1 VSSDTYER
9 AGVRGQGDALASVV
23 EHLDPTLSLA
33 EGVEPLTGFGHY
45 ASVLKIADDLA
56 LAIST
61 DGVGTKTIVASEL
74 DRFDT
79 IGFDCVAMNVNDV
92 LSVGARPIAMVD
104 YVGVHELNAR
114 QMDEML
120 RGLGAAA
127 KEAGIAVPGGE
138 LAQLPEVIGPGHFD
152 LVGTCVGIVRPDDVV
167 LGRTVE
173 VGDAILGIESSGIH
187 SNGLTLARRTLLG
200 TGGFRLDEHVARLGR
215 TLGEELLCP
224 TEIYCRAV
232 NALRSERVELR
243 GLAHITSDGFANLC
257 RLEAEVGFA
266 IETLP
271 TRPEIFALI
280 AEVGGVDT
288 AEMYRVFNMGIG
300 FVVITASGAADRAV
314 DLIHSAGYRASRIGT
329 VTAQPG
335 VVEIGPAGLRGGMRD
350 GSSAF
355 TPVAGKTPAREASDP
370 RV

>member
-9 AGVRGQGDALASVV
+9 VGVRGQRDALTSVV
-23 EHLDPTLSLA
+23 EHLGPTLTLP
-33 EGVEPLTGFGHY
+33 EGAEPLTSFGHY
-45 ASVLKIADDLA
+45 ASVLKVADDLA

-61 DGVGTKTIVASEL
+61 DGVGSKTIVAAEL

-114 QMDEML
+114 HMDEML

-152 LVGTCVGIVRPDDVV
+152 LVGTCVGIVHPDDVV
-167 LGRTVE
+167 LGRAIE

-187 SNGLTLARRTLLG
+187 SNGLTLARRTLLDD
-200 TGGFRLDEHVARLGR
+200 GGLRLDEHVARLGR
-215 TLGEELLCP
+215 TLGEELLRP

-232 NALRSERVELR
+232 NALRSERLELR

-257 RLEAEVGFA
+257 RLKADVGFA

-271 TRPEIFALI
+271 SCPEIFALI
-280 AEVGGVDT
+280 AENGGIDT
-288 AEMYRVFNMGIG
+288 AEMYRVFNMGTG
-300 FVVITASGAADRAV
+300 FVVITTPGAADGVV
-314 DLIHSAGYRASRIGT
+314 DAINSVGYRASRIGT
-329 VTAQPG
+329 VTDEPG
-335 VVEIGPAGLRGGMRD
+335 IVEIVPVGLRGGLHG

-355 TPVAGKTPAREASDP
+355 APA
-370 RV
+370 